1 MVDSKS
7 IDDKPILSD
16 YDKTM
21 NTIKHENMF
30 KGTVI
35 ICIVYAIFGFIL
47 LAAAYFSDI
56 ARDLLFNRFLPFT
69 LIYIIGTIL
78 IIMTMLF
85 FIFTFE
91 PVKINKISNIDDISC
106 PDYWKV
112 QIIDE
117 KYIGDSFDINYIN
130 DFKYKCIMDTDI
142 FDKKYL
148 F

>member
-69 LIYIIGTIL
+69 LVYIIGTIL

-85 FIFTFE
+85 NVNYFFL
-91 PVKINKISNIDDISC
+91 N
-106 PDYWKV
+106 
-112 QIIDE
+112 
-117 KYIGDSFDINYIN
+117 KYIV
-130 DFKYKCIMDTDI
+130 
-142 FDKKYL
+142 L
-148 F
+148 